1 MFIGGGLVALA
12 LIAFFIARAA
22 GLFSGA
28 KTEAPATGVLSAPQT
43 QVVAAPVLNAPPVAA
58 PSAAPVLRAPEAPP
72 ARTNP
77 MPQDVIDYLRWLKQF
92 DIGRQQLSSKGE
104 AQMMLMLQ
112 NFTTEYMTGKS
123 LGLLDGDSGDGR
135 NMQEQ
140 KGLDISPINNVIQDW
155 NKATTLFMQK
165 QPPAPCTTLA
175 SNYKNSLATAV
186 SEMTKVTTALLTAT
200 QSIKN
205 AGGEKTAD
213 ASQTL
218 QQLMQE
224 KNGRHGSQTMD
235 GSLRSANDALDAVR
249 NQYTDIPS
257 DINAQNF
264 SIRAEGGALK
274 LPGLPF

>member
-1 MFIGGGLVALA
+1 M
-12 LIAFFIARAA
+12 
-22 GLFSGA
+22 
-28 KTEAPATGVLSAPQT
+28 PA
-43 QVVAAPVLNAPPVAA
+43 
-58 PSAAPVLRAPEAPP
+58 
-72 ARTNP
+72 
-77 MPQDVIDYLRWLKQF
+77 DIIDYLRWLKQF

-104 AQMMLMLQ
+104 AQMMLLLQ
-112 NFTTEYMTGKS
+112 EFTTEYMTGKS
-123 LGLLDGDSGDGR
+123 LGLLDGDSGDSR
-135 NMQEQ
+135 NLQQQ
-140 KGLDISPINNVIQDW
+140 KGIDISPINNVIQDW

-175 SNYKNSLATAV
+175 SNYKNSLATGV

-200 QSIKN
+200 QSIKDS
-205 AGGEKTAD
+205 GGQQTAD
-213 ASQTL
+213 AQQTL
-218 QQLMQE
+218 GLLMQE